1 MFIFSA
7 HSYIHSFFL
16 SHPHSSDP
24 FCVVT
29 KLAEGASQP
38 VVLGKTE
45 VIKNTLSPDWT
56 KVFVFNYELGH
67 PVYIAISVYDE
78 VRKGSNKAMGSA
90 KFELG
95 GILGAKGNV
104 KAKKMKGGGTIFA
117 HVEKYSGSGTLRLA
131 LQGIKLSN
139 TEGMFNKS
147 DPFYEVKRKV
157 TGPSGDVWDVIYRSK
172 HVSNALNPRWADS
185 TIDLAALCG
194 GNLEQ
199 HIQISV
205 YDHEKSGKHVLM
217 GEIETSVR
225 ELVAAK
231 NSGPFT
237 LRRKGKDKGRLAVNR
252 ADLIGIEDL
261 STQVAGLS
269 ISGGASAPPLP
280 MPVPVPV
287 QIPAGTTSTSGAYV
301 PGSASAYVPGAPA
314 SAAAGRPT
322 FVDYVSGGCEL
333 NLCVA
338 IDFTGSNGDPR
349 KPGTL
354 HYIHPDGSLND
365 YEKAIQAIGRILA
378 KYDDDQLFPVLG
390 FGAKYGGIVRHCF
403 QAGATPEVDGVDGIV
418 QAYRSVFRTGLIMSG
433 PTVFTEVMQTAA
445 AHAVSSQEEA
455 KRNGKQAYTVLLI
468 LTDGAVSDVHAT
480 AECLKQISDS
490 PMSVVI
496 VGIGAADFSAMQF
509 LDDCASH
516 GTPDIAQFVEFNRH
530 RHDRLALTAATL
542 DEIPDQ
548 LVSYFTRKG
557 ISPARA
563 VHLDEEEVMVE
574 PEEEEIDLSLAFG
587 NDGEIN
593 VASGGHYNSSMN
605 F

>member
-1 MFIFSA
+1 MKVKLSLSA
-7 HSYIHSFFL
+7 RRL
-16 SHPHSSDP
+16 PNVAGLGKGTSDP

-45 VIKNTLSPDWT
+45 VIKNSLSPDWT
-56 KVFVFNYELGH
+56 KVFVFDYELGH
-67 PVYIAISVYDE
+67 PVHIAISVYDE
-78 VRKGSNKAMGSA
+78 VRKGTNKAMGSA

-131 LQGIKLSN
+131 LQGIKLKN
-139 TEGMFNKS
+139 TEGMFGKS

-157 TGPSGDVWDVIYRSK
+157 TGPSGDVWDVIYRSQ
-172 HVSNALNPRWADS
+172 HISNDLNPQWADS

-194 GNLEQ
+194 GNLDQ

-225 ELVAAK
+225 ALVAAK
-231 NSGPFT
+231 DSGPLT
-237 LRRKGKDKGRLAVNR
+237 LRRKGKDKGKLAINR
-252 ADLIGIEDL
+252 ADLIGMEDL
-261 STQVAGLS
+261 STQVAGMSLT
-269 ISGGASAPPLP
+269 GGASAPPLP

-287 QIPAGTTSTSGAYV
+287 PAPASSTGAYV
-301 PGSASAYVPGAPA
+301 PGSAPAYVPGAPA
-314 SAAAGRPT
+314 SAPPAASGSPT
-322 FVDYVSGGCEL
+322 FVDYISGGCQL

-338 IDFTGSNGDPR
+338 VDFTGSNGDPR

-378 KYDDDQLFPVLG
+378 KYDYDQKVPVLG

-403 QAGATPEVDGVDGIV
+403 QAGATAEVDGVDGII

-433 PTVFTEVMQTAA
+433 PTLFTEVMQTAA

-455 KRNGKQAYTVLLI
+455 KRNGKQAR
-468 LTDGAVSDVHAT
+468 
-480 AECLKQISDS
+480 C
-490 PMSVVI
+490 
-496 VGIGAADFSAMQF
+496 F
-509 LDDCASH
+509 
-516 GTPDIAQFVEFNRH
+516 
-530 RHDRLALTAATL
+530 
-542 DEIPDQ
+542 
-548 LVSYFTRKG
+548 
-557 ISPARA
+557 
-563 VHLDEEEVMVE
+563 
-574 PEEEEIDLSLAFG
+574 
-587 NDGEIN
+587 
-593 VASGGHYNSSMN
+593 
-605 F
+605 

>member
-172 HVSNALNPRWADS
+172 HVSNDLNPRWADS

-252 ADLIGIEDL
+252 ADLIGMEDL

-365 YEKAIQAIGRILA
+365 TRRPFRLLGAYWQSMMTTSCFPCLDLEPNMEV
-378 KYDDDQLFPVLG
+378 LFVIASRPERPRRWMVWM
-390 FGAKYGGIVRHCF
+390 ASSRHI
-403 QAGATPEVDGVDGIV
+403 A
-418 QAYRSVFRTGLIMSG
+418 AYFERV
-433 PTVFTEVMQTAA
+433 
-445 AHAVSSQEEA
+445 
-455 KRNGKQAYTVLLI
+455 
-468 LTDGAVSDVHAT
+468 
-480 AECLKQISDS
+480 
-490 PMSVVI
+490 
-496 VGIGAADFSAMQF
+496 
-509 LDDCASH
+509 
-516 GTPDIAQFVEFNRH
+516 
-530 RHDRLALTAATL
+530 
-542 DEIPDQ
+542 
-548 LVSYFTRKG
+548 
-557 ISPARA
+557 
-563 VHLDEEEVMVE
+563 
-574 PEEEEIDLSLAFG
+574 
-587 NDGEIN
+587 
-593 VASGGHYNSSMN
+593 
-605 F
+605 

>member
-1 MFIFSA
+1 MNC
-7 HSYIHSFFL
+7 
-16 SHPHSSDP
+16 SSDP

-29 KLAEGASQP
+29 KLAEGASRP

-56 KVFVFNYELGH
+56 KVFVFDFELGH
-67 PVYIAISVYDE
+67 PVHIAISVYDE

-95 GILGAKGNV
+95 GILGAMGNV
-104 KAKKMKGGGTIFA
+104 KAKKMKRGGTIFA
-117 HVEKYSGSGTLRLA
+117 HVEKYTGSGILRLA
-131 LQGIKLSN
+131 LQGTKLKN

-147 DPFYEVKRKV
+147 DPFFEVKRKV
-157 TGPSGDVWDVIYRSK
+157 PGPSGDVWDVIYRSQ
-172 HVSNALNPRWADS
+172 HIPNDLNPRWADS

-231 NSGPFT
+231 DSGPFI
-237 LRRKGKDKGRLAVNR
+237 LRRNGKDKGRLSVNR
-252 ADLIGIEDL
+252 ADLIGMEDL
-261 STQVAGLS
+261 STQVAGMSL
-269 ISGGASAPPLP
+269 SGGASAPPLP

-287 QIPAGTTSTSGAYV
+287 PAPASSSGAYV
-301 PGSASAYVPGAPA
+301 PGSAPAYVPGSAHA
-314 SAAAGRPT
+314 SAPPAAGSPT
-322 FVDYVSGGCEL
+322 FVDYISGGCQL

-354 HYIHPDGSLND
+354 HYIHPNGSPND

-378 KYDDDQLFPVLG
+378 KYDYDQKFPVLG

-403 QAGATPEVDGVDGIV
+403 QAGATAEVDGVDGIV

-445 AHAVSSQEEA
+445 AHAISSQEEA
-455 KRNGKQAYTVLLI
+455 KRNDKQAYTVLLI

-490 PMSVVI
+490 PVSIVI
-496 VGIGAADFSAMQF
+496 VGVGAADFSAMQF
-509 LDDCASH
+509 LDDCAAR

-548 LVSYFTRKG
+548 LVGYFTRKG
-557 ISPARA
+557 IHPARA
-563 VHLDEEEVMVE
+563 VHLDEEEVVVE

-593 VASGGHYNSSMN
+593 VASGGQYNSSMN

>member
-1 MFIFSA
+1 M
-7 HSYIHSFFL
+7 
-16 SHPHSSDP
+16 
-24 FCVVT
+24 VT

-45 VIKNTLSPDWT
+45 VIKNSLSPDWT
-56 KVFVFNYELGH
+56 KVFVFDYELGH
-67 PVYIAISVYDE
+67 PVHIAISVYDE
-78 VRKGSNKAMGSA
+78 VRKGTNKAMGSA

-117 HVEKYSGSGTLRLA
+117 HVEKYSGGGTLRLA
-131 LQGIKLSN
+131 VQGIKLKN
-139 TEGMFNKS
+139 TEGMFGKS

-157 TGPSGDVWDVIYRSK
+157 TGPTGDVWDVIYRSK
-172 HVSNALNPRWADS
+172 HISNDLDPQWADS

-194 GNLEQ
+194 GNLDQ

-225 ELVAAK
+225 ALVAAK
-231 NSGPFT
+231 NSGPLT
-237 LRRKGKDKGRLAVNR
+237 LRRKGKDKGKLAVKR
-252 ADLIGIEDL
+252 ADLIGMEDL
-261 STQVAGLS
+261 STQVAGMSLS
-269 ISGGASAPPLP
+269 SAPPLP

-287 QIPAGTTSTSGAYV
+287 PVPISSTGAHV
-301 PGSASAYVPGAPA
+301 PGSAPAYVPGAPA
-314 SAAAGRPT
+314 SAPPAASGSPT
-322 FVDYVSGGCEL
+322 FVDYISGGCQL

-338 IDFTGSNGDPR
+338 VDFTGSNGDPR

-378 KYDDDQLFPVLG
+378 KYDYDQKFPVLG

-403 QAGATPEVDGVDGIV
+403 QAGATAEVDGVDGII

-496 VGIGAADFSAMQF
+496 VGVGAADFSAMQF

-548 LVSYFTRKG
+548 LVGYFTRKG
-557 ISPARA
+557 INPARA
-563 VHLDEEEVMVE
+563 VHPDEEEVVVE
-574 PEEEEIDLSLAFG
+574 PEEEESDLSLAFG

>member
-1 MFIFSA
+1 MF
-7 HSYIHSFFL
+7 
-16 SHPHSSDP
+16 D
-24 FCVVT
+24 
-29 KLAEGASQP
+29 
-38 VVLGKTE
+38 
-45 VIKNTLSPDWT
+45 
-56 KVFVFNYELGH
+56 YELGH
-67 PVYIAISVYDE
+67 PVHIAISVYDE
-78 VRKGSNKAMGSA
+78 VRKGTNKAMGSA

-131 LQGIKLSN
+131 LQGIKLKN
-139 TEGMFNKS
+139 TEGMFGKS

-157 TGPSGDVWDVIYRSK
+157 TGPSGDVWDVIYRSQ
-172 HVSNALNPRWADS
+172 HISNDLNPQWADS

-194 GNLEQ
+194 GNLDQ

-205 YDHEKSGKHVLM
+205 CDHEKSGKHVLM

-225 ELVAAK
+225 ALVAAK
-231 NSGPFT
+231 DSGPLT
-237 LRRKGKDKGRLAVNR
+237 LRRKGKDKGKLVINR
-252 ADLIGIEDL
+252 ADVIGMEDL
-261 STQVAGLS
+261 STQVAGMSLA
-269 ISGGASAPPLP
+269 GGASAPPLP

-287 QIPAGTTSTSGAYV
+287 PVPASSTGAYV

-314 SAAAGRPT
+314 SAPPAASGSPS
-322 FVDYVSGGCEL
+322 FVDYIGGGCQL

-378 KYDDDQLFPVLG
+378 KYDYDQKFPVLG
-390 FGAKYGGIVRHCF
+390 FGAKYGGVVRHCF
-403 QAGATPEVDGVDGIV
+403 QAGATAEVDGVDGIV

-455 KRNGKQAYTVLLI
+455 KRNGGQAYTVLLV

-496 VGIGAADFSAMQF
+496 VGVGAADFSAMQF
-509 LDDCASH
+509 LDDSASH

-548 LVSYFTRKG
+548 LVGYFTRKG
-557 ISPARA
+557 INPARA
-563 VHLDEEEVMVE
+563 VHLDEEDVVVE

-587 NDGEIN
+587 NDGEIK

>member
-1 MFIFSA
+1 M
-7 HSYIHSFFL
+7 
-16 SHPHSSDP
+16 
-24 FCVVT
+24 
-29 KLAEGASQP
+29 
-38 VVLGKTE
+38 
-45 VIKNTLSPDWT
+45 IKNTLSPDWT
-56 KVFVFNYELGH
+56 KVFVFDYELGH
-67 PVYIAISVYDE
+67 PVHIAISVYDE
-78 VRKGSNKAMGSA
+78 VRKGTNKAMGSA

-131 LQGIKLSN
+131 LQGTKLKN
-139 TEGMFNKS
+139 TEGMFGKS
-147 DPFYEVKRKV
+147 DPFYEIKRKV
-157 TGPSGDVWDVIYRSK
+157 TGPSGDVWDVIYRSQ
-172 HVSNALNPRWADS
+172 HISNDLNPRWADS

-194 GNLEQ
+194 GNLDQ

-217 GEIETSVR
+217 GETETSVR

-231 NSGPFT
+231 DSGPFT
-237 LRRKGKDKGRLAVNR
+237 LQRKGKDKGKLAVIR
-252 ADLIGIEDL
+252 ADLIGMDDL
-261 STQVAGLS
+261 NTQVAGMSL
-269 ISGGASAPPLP
+269 GGASAPPLP

-287 QIPAGTTSTSGAYV
+287 PVPASSAGAYV
-301 PGSASAYVPGAPA
+301 PGSAPAYVPGA
-314 SAAAGRPT
+314 SAPPPPPTAAGNPT
-322 FVDYVSGGCEL
+322 FVDYISGGCQL

-378 KYDDDQLFPVLG
+378 KYDYDQKFPVLG

-403 QAGATPEVDGVDGIV
+403 QAGAAAEVDGVDGII

-480 AECLKQISDS
+480 AQCLKQISDS

-496 VGIGAADFSAMQF
+496 VGVGAADFSAMQF

-548 LVSYFTRKG
+548 LVGYFTRKG
-557 ISPARA
+557 IRPARA
-563 VHLDEEEVMVE
+563 VHLDEEEVVVE